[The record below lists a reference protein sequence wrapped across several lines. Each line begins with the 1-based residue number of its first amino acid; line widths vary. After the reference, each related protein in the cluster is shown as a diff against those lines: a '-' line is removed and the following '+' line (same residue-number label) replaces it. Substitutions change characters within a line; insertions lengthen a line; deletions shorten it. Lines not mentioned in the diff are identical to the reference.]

1 MTATIAMSA
10 HTQVSMV
17 PPSLNAEQPLRFLI
31 LPRRGGVD
39 KRGIDPTDGHKSL
52 NGLPSSLSPDAA
64 KCLSNG
70 LNRDVL
76 VLFSVSR
83 RRPQTRFA
91 RPWRASPTVDLPP
104 LGWRDPA
111 SGGLYSDPHGRRRL
125 AESLTV
131 STPPRSGYDASRGR
145 ILSPRWA
152 AVPGTQGFVW
162 LTTSA

>member
-1 MTATIAMSA
+1 MD
-10 HTQVSMV
+10 
-17 PPSLNAEQPLRFLI
+17 NRFFGWLSVCW
-31 LPRRGGVD
+31 GFF
-39 KRGIDPTDGHKSL
+39 
-52 NGLPSSLSPDAA
+52 SSCLCFAA
-64 KCLSNG
+64 PAADEV
-70 LNRDVL
+70 R
-76 VLFSVSR
+76 
-83 RRPQTRFA
+83 A
-91 RPWRASPTVDLPP
+91 AWRASPTVAIPP

-145 ILSPRWA
+145 ILSPWWA